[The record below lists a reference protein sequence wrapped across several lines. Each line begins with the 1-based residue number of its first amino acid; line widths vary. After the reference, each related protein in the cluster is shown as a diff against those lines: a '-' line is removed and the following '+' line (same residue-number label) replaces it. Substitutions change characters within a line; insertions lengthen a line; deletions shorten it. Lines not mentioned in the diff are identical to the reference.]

1 MNSKEAAA
9 TQSRN
14 RGRVGVVRI
23 QKLEDG
29 LQGRSWDRG
38 FQEGCCVADVSEW
51 AQCMMRLLLEVCKK
65 S

>member
-23 QKLEDG
+23 QKIEDG
-29 LQGRSWDRG
+29 LQGKELGSWLPGGVLRS
-38 FQEGCCVADVSEW
+38 
-51 AQCMMRLLLEVCKK
+51 
-65 S
+65 